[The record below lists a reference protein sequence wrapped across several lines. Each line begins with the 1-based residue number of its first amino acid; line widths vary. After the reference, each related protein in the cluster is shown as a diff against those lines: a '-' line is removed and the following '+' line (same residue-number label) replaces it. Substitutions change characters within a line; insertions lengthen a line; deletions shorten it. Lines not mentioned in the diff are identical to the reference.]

1 MKPIHR
7 SNTPMM
13 TGRRRLLLICLCLTA
28 LLTAGC
34 NANVG
39 VGMSVGIPVGDHGYI
54 SVGGNNW
61 F

>member
-1 MKPIHR
+1 MNSLKQRQAPF
-7 SNTPMM
+7 M
-13 TGRRRLLLICLCLTA
+13 TVRRRLWLLCLCLTA

-54 SVGGNNW
+54 SVGGNSW